1 MAQPTAQSDRQSRV
15 LLVDDSDAFLRAAA
29 SVVAA
34 ANRFQLVGSV
44 TSGEE
49 AIRLLP
55 ELKPDLVLLDVHMPG
70 INGVE
75 TARIIHR
82 QHPEIVVVL
91 MSATPENVNGTARAA
106 TAATLIDKAE
116 LCPASLDRLLTQRP
130 RRDLVHEHRHASG
143 VIPEHRSVRE
153 VSHQTGFPHRESV
166 SRCEQRATR

>member
-1 MAQPTAQSDRQSRV
+1 MAQPTTQMDRQSRV

-29 SVVAA
+29 SVVSA
-34 ANRFQLVGSV
+34 ANQLQLVGSV

-75 TARIIHR
+75 TARIIQR

-91 MSATPENVNGTARAA
+91 MSATPESLGGTAHAA

-116 LCPASLDRLLTQRP
+116 LCPTSLDKLLTHRP
-130 RRDLVHEHRHASG
+130 RDE
-143 VIPEHRSVRE
+143 
-153 VSHQTGFPHRESV
+153 T
-166 SRCEQRATR
+166 